1 MARTWA
7 NPDSSDGAAR
17 RGSRVAAG
25 LDLHLDLAGPRVRAA
40 VEAALR
46 QAVQSGRLP
55 AGTRLPATRTLA
67 VDLGVAR
74 NTVADA
80 YGQLVAEGWLTAR
93 QGSGTHVAE
102 HPAADPPAEPAR
114 SAYPAV
120 RPAHPAG
127 LAGTGAPAAAQPRE
141 PRYSLRPGVPDLGEF
156 PRAAWLAATRRAIT
170 AAPAEAFGYGDVRGR
185 RELREALASYL
196 ARARGVRAAP
206 DRIVIC
212 SGFTQALALLCRV
225 LAASGVT
232 ELAAEVYGHQHHRN
246 VITAQGLSCRPV
258 PVDDNGA
265 VIGAADEFAAAGALL
280 LTPSHQFPLGVPLA
294 PGRRGRAVAWAA
306 RAGRVVIEDD
316 YDGEFR
322 YDRRAIGAM
331 QALAPE
337 HVMYAGT
344 ASKTL
349 APAVRL
355 AWLVLPARLMD
366 QFVAAKLVT
375 DLHGSS
381 LDELALAE
389 LIDSG
394 GYDRHVRRARLL
406 YRRRRD
412 RLVAALARAVPDAR
426 VTGVAAGLHA
436 VLFLP
441 AGMREADVLA
451 SAARRGLALDGMGSF
466 RPPGVAHPEALVLG
480 YATPPAHAFTT
491 AVGRLC
497 AALRDCS

>member
-1 MARTWA
+1 MERDGEGNARE
-7 NPDSSDGAAR
+7 DGSA
-17 RGSRVAAG
+17 AAG
-25 LDLHLDLAGPRVRAA
+25 LDLHLDLTSPRVRAA

-67 VDLGVAR
+67 ADLGIAR

-93 QGSGTHVAE
+93 QGSGTRVAPPPADPGGLRGLE
-102 HPAADPPAEPAR
+102 GAPPAADP
-114 SAYPAV
+114 
-120 RPAHPAG
+120 
-127 LAGTGAPAAAQPRE
+127 QPPE

-156 PRAAWLAATRRAIT
+156 PRAAWLAAARRAIT
-170 AAPAEAFGYGDVRGR
+170 AAPSEAFGYGDPRGR
-185 RELREALASYL
+185 PELRASLASYL
-196 ARARGVRAAP
+196 ARARGVRASP

-225 LAASGVT
+225 LAVAGAA
-232 ELAAEVYGHQHHRN
+232 ELAVEVYGHQHHRN
-246 VITAQGLSCRPV
+246 VIAAQGLSCRPV
-258 PVDDNGA
+258 PVDEDGA
-265 VIGAADEFAAAGALL
+265 VIGAADELPDAAALL
-280 LTPSHQFPLGVPLA
+280 LTPAHQFPLGVPLA
-294 PGRRGRAVAWAA
+294 PGRRGAAAAWAA
-306 RAGRVVIEDD
+306 RSGRVVIEDD

-337 HVMYAGT
+337 HVVYAGT

-355 AWLVLPARLMD
+355 AWLVLPARLLD
-366 QFVAAKLVT
+366 PVVAAKLVT

-381 LDELALAE
+381 LDELTLAE
-389 LIDSG
+389 LISSG
-394 GYDRHVRRARLL
+394 GYDRHVRHARLL

-412 RLVAALARAVPDAR
+412 RLVAGLARAVPGAR

-441 AGMREADVLA
+441 AGMREADVVA
-451 SAARRGLALDGMGSF
+451 AAARRGLALDGMGGF
-466 RPPGVAHPEALVLG
+466 GPPGVAHPEALVVG
-480 YATPPAHAFTT
+480 YAAPPAHSFTA

-497 AALRDCS
+497 AALRDCC